1 MRLEDWRTDRKLSY
15 ENLARALN
23 FTTSKTYRICKGI
36 DHCIRLHEARKI
48 DKLTSGAVSYIDLL
62 SELEEC

>member
-1 MRLEDWRTDRKLSY
+1 MRLEDWRTEQRLSY

-36 DHCIRLHEARKI
+36 DHCIRLHEAHKI
-48 DKLTSGAVSYIDLL
+48 NKLTSGSVSYADLL
-62 SELEEC
+62 LDMEGC